1 MDRAQG
7 VGSLVLVLA
16 GGALLVA
23 VLASLPAQAPDPTSE
38 GPSWIGEDLWGVR
51 GLDLA
56 AQALLVLTGVLG
68 VLLVLGGR
76 EAER

>member
-7 VGSLVLVLA
+7 IGSLVLVIA

-23 VLASLPAQAPDPTSE
+23 VLASLPAPGAPSE